1 MRARDTARPCDSL
14 AQDGECAGE
23 GDEREAPS
31 WGRDRVRSEPEE
43 GGCMQ
48 EGLAAARA
56 GEGV

>member
-1 MRARDTARPCDSL
+1 MRARDAARPCDSL

-23 GDEREAPS
+23 RDEREAPS
-31 WGRDRVRSEPEE
+31 WGWDRVRSKPEE
-43 GGCMQ
+43 GGGVQ